1 MILQHLHFLHLVGR
15 QILAGQRILASH
27 QIHPLDVKLVDGF
40 ALVLNGPAG
49 LHLQPR
55 HLADDIGD
63 GPILRLLEAT
73 HRVGQ
78 CISAFLDAFRRDG
91 NFFQLEAS
99 GLHPDLL
106 AILELSYWNA
116 DSLEPH
122 KAGGNPLQ
130 PCRFLQLKG
139 PVCTCDG
146 KAEHLP
152 VRAVSHHIGSG
163 KRLAGIVHDNAG
175 ERFLSERQNR

>member
-15 QILAGQRILASH
+15 QVLAGQRILASH
-27 QIHPLDVKLVDGF
+27 QIHSLDVELVDGF
-40 ALVLNGPAG
+40 ALILNGPAG

-63 GPILRLLEAT
+63 GPVLRLLEAT

-106 AILELSYWNA
+106 AVLELPCRNA

-122 KAGGNPLQ
+122 KTGGNPLQ
-130 PCRFLQLKG
+130 PCRFLQQKG
-139 PVCTCDG
+139 PVGSGYG
-146 KAEHLP
+146 KTEHLP
-152 VRAVSHHIGSG
+152 VRPVSHHIGSG
-163 KRLAGIVHDNAG
+163 KRLAGIVNDNAR
-175 ERFLSERQNR
+175 ERLLGERQNR

>member
-1 MILQHLHFLHLVGR
+1 MIL
-15 QILAGQRILASH
+15 
-27 QIHPLDVKLVDGF
+27 D
-40 ALVLNGPAG
+40 GPAG
-49 LHLQPR
+49 LYLQPR

-63 GPILRLLEAT
+63 GTVLRLLETA

-78 CISAFLDAFRRDG
+78 RISTLFDALSRDG
-91 NFFQLEAS
+91 NLLQLESS
-99 GLHPDLL
+99 GFHPDLL
-106 AILELSYWNA
+106 AILELSCRNA

-152 VRAVSHHIGSG
+152 VRAVCHHIGPG
-163 KRLAGIVHDNAG
+163 KCLAGIVHDNAR
-175 ERFLSERQNR
+175 ERFLSERRNR